1 MMEKRGRDT
10 AGWSLVELMV
20 GLALGLLVA
29 AAGTTAFYAI
39 HAGYTMVAD
48 DIRLEQRGQQA
59 LDQVAALLR
68 HAGLRPFETPFE
80 TPFEMAFE
88 MPFQT
93 PFDRTPEAPGFP
105 MPASMPPVQP
115 LPLIGS
121 DDCGQPSLASPPGCG
136 SRGIGASDAVL
147 IRFGGVDGA
156 GRPAYGDRY
165 VTDCSG
171 YPLVPR
177 DERYARDGAINLLY
191 VGLAA
196 DGEPQLLCRYI
207 GHAGGWSSGA
217 LVRGVE
223 TLQLRYGVDGDGDG
237 RVDRFLRASELS
249 ASGADNWRRVR
260 AVQVAM
266 VLRGDRR
273 PARPSGPV
281 PLLPARAAGETGD
294 DIEFVPASQPGAVRR
309 VFATTVWLRN
319 AAACHAA
326 PC

>member
-1 MMEKRGRDT
+1 M

-29 AAGTTAFYAI
+29 AGGTTAVYAL

-68 HAGLRPFETPFE
+68 HAGLRPLTL
-80 TPFEMAFE
+80 
-88 MPFQT
+88 
-93 PFDRTPEAPGFP
+93 
-105 MPASMPPVQP
+105 PASMPRLPP
-115 LPLIGS
+115 LPLSGS
-121 DDCGQPSLASPPGCG
+121 DDCGQPSVASPPGCG
-136 SRGIGASDAVL
+136 SRGIGGSDAVL
-147 IRFGGVDGA
+147 IRFGGPDAA
-156 GRPAYGDRY
+156 GKPAQADRY

-177 DERYARDGAINLLY
+177 GESYARDGAVNLLY

-207 GHAGGWSSGA
+207 GQAGGWTSGA

-237 RVDRFLRASELS
+237 MVDRYLRASEVS
-249 ASGADNWRRVR
+249 AGGPGAWRRVR

-273 PARPSGPV
+273 AAHPSGPL
-281 PLLPARAAGETGD
+281 PLLPPRAAAESGD
-294 DIEFVPASQPGAVRR
+294 DIEFVPASRPGVARR

-319 AAACHAA
+319 AGACHAT